1 MHITTSS
8 KSNYMGTIRNMGY
21 IQSQLSLVA
30 DLSAGYPFRTAIT
43 DEPMGPTRVVSM
55 AQSLGESLKFDSVLP
70 QITFGGDIS
79 RLRLESGD
87 LLFRPRG
94 ISTQAI
100 YVESVEQPCIFAAP
114 LVRIRVTDPQKTH
127 GWYLHWLLNS
137 PSIQRDINA
146 QARGSMIRMV
156 SLQSLRNLQIPI
168 PPLKV
173 QREIAEVAELLR
185 EERALSEEL
194 LAKNKIYAERI
205 LWAKAQEA
213 R

>member
-1 MHITTSS
+1 
-8 KSNYMGTIRNMGY
+8 MGTIRNMGY

-127 GWYLHWLLNS
+127 GWSLHWLLNS

-194 LAKNKIYAERI
+194 LAKNKI
-205 LWAKAQEA
+205 
-213 R
+213 